1 MRPWQYCLAPNYQGA
16 NIARVKLVTL
26 DDVPLGRLV
35 ALAGRLAAQRWQHV
49 LTEHFDL
56 TPSGMNVVMT
66 LLREGELTH
75 GQVADHCL
83 VRPATL
89 TGIIDTLEKSG
100 YVERRRVE
108 GDRRAVTLALTEHG
122 TERGRQLVEYMHRG
136 VPLTTVDADPAKAAV
151 VREFLL
157 ELIRK
162 LHTGEEPDEHS
173 R

>member
-1 MRPWQYCLAPNYQGA
+1 MKLA
-16 NIARVKLVTL
+16 VM

-35 ALAGRLAAQRWQHV
+35 ALAGRLATQRWQQL
-49 LTEHFDL
+49 LTEEFDL

-66 LLREGELTH
+66 LLREGELPH
-75 GQVADHCL
+75 GEVAGHCM

-100 YVERRRVE
+100 YVERRRSA

-122 TERGRQLVEYMHRG
+122 AERGRRLVAYMHRG
-136 VPLTTVDADPAKAAV
+136 APLTTVDADPAKAAV

-162 LHTGEEPDEHS
+162 LHTGEESDERS